1 MIVGGVISTLFTV
14 KVQVVLLPE
23 ASVAVSVTVI
33 GPTENTA
40 VPAAGD
46 CVTVT
51 VPQLSLAVARP
62 V

>member
-1 MIVGGVISTLFTV
+1 MVGLVLSTRFTL
-14 KVQVVLLPE
+14 KVQFDELPL
-23 ASVAVSVTVI
+23 ASVAVSVTVVV
-33 GPTENTA
+33 PTPETE

-51 VPQLSLAVARP
+51 DKQLSAVVASE